1 MESMVFFICQ
11 DIYHLWKGVW
21 AMKIYADVTVVGC
34 KRIRSK
40 NGKEYAKVFLTDSA
54 GDLVEFMTN
63 DLAVLDKQLYATY
76 RAEFD
81 YVPYSGKLYLRGL
94 A

>member
-1 MESMVFFICQ
+1 
-11 DIYHLWKGVW
+11 
-21 AMKIYADVTVVGC
+21 MKVYADVVLVGC
-34 KRIRSK
+34 KRIKSK
-40 NGKEYAKVFLTDSA
+40 NGTEYAKVFLSDSS
-54 GDLVEFMTN
+54 GDLVDFMSN
-63 DLAVLDKQLYATY
+63 DLTVLDKQLYAVY